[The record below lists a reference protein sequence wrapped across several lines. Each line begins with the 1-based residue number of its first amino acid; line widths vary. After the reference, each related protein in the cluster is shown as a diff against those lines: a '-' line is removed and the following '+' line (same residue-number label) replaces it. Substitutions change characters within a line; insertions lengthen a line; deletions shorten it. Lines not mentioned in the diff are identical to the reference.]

1 MGMLTYV
8 RTCQTHQSLL
18 FYGLRSFCLNER
30 VTTCDQR
37 QWLVSSKT
45 SFLYDISAGVSSL
58 RCPQLRYGNW
68 CLGRDQMEW
77 DLPKL
82 AEGFN
87 MFQPFSACH
96 CFGKMIHDDPSRLV
110 YTCVT
115 SVLRIQIFGTQ
126 DPQSLELEGS
136 CCIILWKSTA
146 YSSQLDWW
154 STPVLLSMSMSPS
167 FVGQVCST
175 RKPWDHCGHTW
186 AFACRHGSWF
196 SALRQQ

>member
-1 MGMLTYV
+1 MLTYV

-146 YSSQLDWW
+146 FLRSLIGEVRQFCCQCQCHR
-154 STPVLLSMSMSPS
+154 VLLAKYAQPGNHEII
-167 FVGQVCST
+167 VGT
-175 RKPWDHCGHTW
+175 PEPLRAAMDRG
-186 AFACRHGSWF
+186 FLLFGNNSW
-196 SALRQQ
+196 